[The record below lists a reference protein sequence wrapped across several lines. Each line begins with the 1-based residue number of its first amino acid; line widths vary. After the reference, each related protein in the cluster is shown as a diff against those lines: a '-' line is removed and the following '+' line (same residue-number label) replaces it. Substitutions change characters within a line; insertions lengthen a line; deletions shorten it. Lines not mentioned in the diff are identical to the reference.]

1 VFDTYEDIFQRRA
14 DSYQRAM
21 TLHPQARDAEFRIIA
36 DIVSSNRSA
45 KVCDAPAGGG
55 YLRRYLSDRV
65 TQYIAVETTPEFIN
79 QCPSGASDTVLNCQ
93 PDAIDLPSESVDHIV
108 SIAGTHHLPDKCAF
122 FAEAAR
128 ILQPSGC
135 ITIFDVEVDT
145 GPAEF
150 LNGFVDEHNSTGHSG
165 EFLDST
171 TALDVAAQGLTV
183 ETNAVMPFPWSFDS
197 EQDMGTFCALLF
209 GIDRADIST
218 VIKSVDRIL
227 GRCLGPK
234 KVNLC
239 WQMRQITAR
248 K

>member
-1 VFDTYEDIFQRRA
+1 VFDTYHDIFLRRA

-21 TLHPQARDAEFRIIA
+21 KLYPEARDAEFHIIA
-36 DIVSSNRSA
+36 NIVSSNRSV

-55 YLRRYLSDRV
+55 YLRRYLSDSV

-79 QCPSGASDTVLNCQ
+79 HCPSGASDTALNCQ
-93 PDAIDLPSESVDHIV
+93 PDAIDLPSESVDHVV

-128 ILQPSGC
+128 ILQPNGC
-135 ITIFDVEVDT
+135 ITIFDVEVGT

-150 LNGFVDEHNSTGHSG
+150 LNGFVDEHNSIGHKG
-165 EFLDST
+165 DFLDSM

-183 ETNAVMPFPWSFDS
+183 EANAVMPFPWSFDS
-197 EQDMGTFCALLF
+197 ELDMGTFCASLF
-209 GIDRADIST
+209 GIDRADIPT
-218 VIKSVDRIL
+218 VIKSIDHIL
-227 GRCLGPK
+227 GRCSGPK